1 MFDLLYVN
9 EQSVMDLPLIQR
21 RTLLTRIIKP
31 KNKVIELVPQK
42 EAKTNSDVIEALDA
56 AIMSR

>member
-1 MFDLLYVN
+1 
-9 EQSVMDLPLIQR
+9 MDLPLIQR